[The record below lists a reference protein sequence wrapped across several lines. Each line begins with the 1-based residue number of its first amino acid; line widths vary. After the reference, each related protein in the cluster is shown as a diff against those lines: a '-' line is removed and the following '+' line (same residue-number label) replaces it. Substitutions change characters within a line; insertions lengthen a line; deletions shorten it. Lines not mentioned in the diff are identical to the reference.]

1 MIYLSHFEKRDAP
14 EAAGAP
20 YPFGVP
26 LIREFS
32 ALELTRPV
40 TIFCGENGSG
50 KTTLLELMAG
60 QCGANR
66 ISAPDS
72 QSTSAAALMQA
83 ARYFRGARTAKPR
96 TVFLFSAETF
106 TRYIE
111 FLYAEKREA
120 EALYAP
126 YLRRQE
132 AEMRLLEREER
143 TRIPDG
149 IDFAAV
155 PGLSMEMRQR
165 LAAARPATLGAAGRL
180 PGVTPAA
187 VAALAVALRRA
198 GACST

>member
-1 MIYLSHFEKRDAP
+1 L
-14 EAAGAP
+14 
-20 YPFGVP
+20 
-26 LIREFS
+26 
-32 ALELTRPV
+32 
-40 TIFCGENGSG
+40 
-50 KTTLLELMAG
+50 
-60 QCGANR
+60 R
-66 ISAPDS
+66 I
-72 QSTSAAALMQA
+72 QL
-83 ARYFRGARTAKPR
+83 
-96 TVFLFSAETF
+96 
-106 TRYIE
+106 
-111 FLYAEKREA
+111 EA

-187 VAALAVALRRA
+187 VAVLAVALRRA